1 MGVPTLLSTSE
12 DSRSPA
18 SSLSSPVGE
27 VDQIGYA
34 CTRVTSHW
42 VRGNGPVT
50 SDAGSETNDRTPQD
64 AETPLTPD
72 QEAEERGGEGL
83 IFCGMCGAL
92 NPAGRYYCAACG
104 TTLVDAFHATEGLR
118 VYERPDSASRLI
130 EIVPSG
136 TELEVVEDP
145 NAPEDFARV
154 RLPYGRLGYIRLKEV
169 EALAAAAGAPVPGP
183 ATVATRT
190 GRPAPDINTNATG
203 CISSTAALAAI
214 ALVVSVGVLLMV
226 LLAKAD
232 TYDQGTILLVFC
244 FGVGPFLLLT
254 IAVYLYAKSRE
265 DRLADEEDEEAEL
278 A

>member
-1 MGVPTLLSTSE
+1 
-12 DSRSPA
+12 
-18 SSLSSPVGE
+18 
-27 VDQIGYA
+27 
-34 CTRVTSHW
+34 
-42 VRGNGPVT
+42 VT
-50 SDAGSETNDRTPQD
+50 SDAGSGTNDRTPAD
-64 AETPLTPD
+64 EPEAPLAPD
-72 QEAEERGGEGL
+72 QEAAARGGEGL

-118 VYERPDSASRLI
+118 VYERADSASRLI

-169 EALAAAAGAPVPGP
+169 EALAAAAEAPAGGSTP
-183 ATVATRT
+183 VAARP
-190 GRPAPDINTNATG
+190 GRPAPDINTYATG

-214 ALVVSVGVLLMV
+214 ALVVSVGVLLLV

-232 TYDQGTILLVFC
+232 LYDQGTILLVFC
-244 FGVGPFLLLT
+244 IGVGPMLLLT
-254 IAVYLYAKSRE
+254 IAFYLYARSRE
-265 DRLADEEDEEAEL
+265 DRLAEEAEDEEPGA

>member
-1 MGVPTLLSTSE
+1 M
-12 DSRSPA
+12 
-18 SSLSSPVGE
+18 
-27 VDQIGYA
+27 
-34 CTRVTSHW
+34 
-42 VRGNGPVT
+42 T

-64 AETPLTPD
+64 EPETPPTPD
-72 QEAEERGGEGL
+72 QEASAGGGEGL

-136 TELEVVEDP
+136 SELELVEDP
-145 NAPEDFARV
+145 EAPEDFARV
-154 RLPYGRLGYIRLKEV
+154 RLHYGRLGYIRLKEV
-169 EALAAAAGAPVPGP
+169 EAMAAAAGAPIGG
-183 ATVATRT
+183 ATEAQARP

-214 ALVVSVGVLLMV
+214 ALVAAIGAL
-226 LLAKAD
+226 LLALMWRAD

-244 FGVGPFLLLT
+244 FGLGPFAVLT
-254 IAVYLYAKSRE
+254 IAVYLYARSRE
-265 DRLADEEDEEAEL
+265 ERLAAEDEESA
-278 A
+278 